1 MTTDPVAGTRAL
13 WTTLTERVDFFG
25 TAGPAMPDDRTL
37 GRLLHDGA
45 LLLPH
50 GYQEPY
56 IAPVLHAATRL
67 LALARAGRIRMSSVE
82 IVTGAIIQHVP
93 DWPLANE
100 LRRFT
105 AVISNLY
112 RSFLDAA
119 RREAANLPTLATCL
133 PPLAAF
139 QHDGSN
145 GPITIASDL
154 IATYLGGSVG
164 VVALP
169 ATFAHHPI
177 LWTALA
183 HETGGHDVTHAD
195 VGLLDQLT
203 ALLPSVLTPLE
214 ADCKLPRGVLVRL
227 WAHWMDEAAADIY
240 AIMNAGPAFVENAV
254 VLLTAMGGG
263 DAPRLRAES
272 RTAGPER
279 LDPHPTDILRL
290 HLGLGAIAT
299 LDHFSGRAAA
309 AARIA
314 ALLDAICPDTEI
326 TLKGSLADG
335 QQRLLPIEESVP
347 REAMGRAA
355 EAVGRLIATARLPAL
370 DGKSIQN
377 IERWDDDDVRAVDTV
392 RNGLAAGRS
401 ISGLGD
407 DAQLLA
413 AASAA
418 VIDDA
423 ASYDNTT
430 QWLNQAL
437 DHSFHTDPVW
447 GYPDPDQMYVRYK

>member
-1 MTTDPVAGTRAL
+1 MTTDPVAGTGAL
-13 WTTLTERVDFFG
+13 WKTLTGRVDFFG
-25 TAGPAMPDDRTL
+25 VAGPAMPDDKTL
-37 GRLLHDGA
+37 GRLLHDGGQ
-45 LLLPH
+45 LLPH
-50 GYQEPY
+50 GYQDPY
-56 IAPVLHAATRL
+56 IGPVLRAAPRL

-93 DWPLANE
+93 DWPLTHE
-100 LRRFT
+100 LRRFV

-119 RREAANLPTLATCL
+119 RREAANIPALAGSL

-145 GPITIASDL
+145 GPITLASDL

-169 ATFAHHPI
+169 ATFAAHPI

-183 HETGGHDVTHAD
+183 HETGGHDITHAD
-195 VGLLDQLT
+195 VGLLDQLA
-203 ALLPSVLTPLE
+203 ALLPGVLAPIE
-214 ADCKLPRGVLVRL
+214 ADCKLPRGILARL

-240 AIMNAGPAFVENAV
+240 ALMNAGPAFIENAV

-263 DAPRLRAES
+263 EAPRLRAES
-272 RTAGPER
+272 RGAGAEL

-299 LDHFSGRAAA
+299 LDFYSGRARAST
-309 AARIA
+309 RIN
-314 ALLDAICPDTEI
+314 ALLEAFCPDTEI
-326 TLKGSLADG
+326 VLNGALPDG
-335 QQRLLPIEESVP
+335 PQRLIHVEETVP

-355 EAVGRLIATARLPAL
+355 EAVGRLIATACLPAL
-370 DGKSIQN
+370 DGKSIQH
-377 IERWDDDDVRAVDTV
+377 IETWDDGDERAVDAV

-423 ASYDNTT
+423 DGYDPVT
-430 QWLNQAL
+430 QALNQAL

-447 GYPDPDQMYVRYK
+447 GYPDPDQMYVRYR

>member
-1 MTTDPVAGTRAL
+1 L
-13 WTTLTERVDFFG
+13 
-25 TAGPAMPDDRTL
+25 
-37 GRLLHDGA
+37 
-45 LLLPH
+45 
-50 GYQEPY
+50 
-56 IAPVLHAATRL
+56 
-67 LALARAGRIRMSSVE
+67 
-82 IVTGAIIQHVP
+82 
-93 DWPLANE
+93 E
-100 LRRFT
+100 LRRFA

-119 RREAANLPTLATCL
+119 RREAASIPALALSL

-139 QHDGSN
+139 QHDGSS
-145 GPITIASDL
+145 GPITLASDL
-154 IATYLGGSVG
+154 IATYIGGSVG

-169 ATFAHHPI
+169 ATFAQHPI

-203 ALLPSVLTPLE
+203 ALLPGVLEPIE
-214 ADCKLPRGVLVRL
+214 AECRLPRGILVRL

-240 AIMNAGPAFVENAV
+240 ALMNAGPFFVENAV

-263 DAPRLRAES
+263 EAPLLRAES
-272 RTAGPER
+272 RAAGAEL

-290 HLGLGAIAT
+290 HLALGAIGA
-299 LDHFSGRAAA
+299 LHGFSGRARAS
-309 AARIA
+309 ARIH
-314 ALLDAICPDTEI
+314 ALLEAFCPDSEI
-326 TLKGSLADG
+326 ALKGALPDG
-335 QQRLLPIEESVP
+335 PQRLLPLEEIVP

-355 EAVGRLIATARLPAL
+355 EAVGRMIATARLAAL
-370 DGKSIQN
+370 GGKSIQD
-377 IERWDDDDVRAVDTV
+377 IETWDDDDMRSFDAV

-423 ASYDNTT
+423 ESYDVVTR
-430 QWLNQAL
+430 WLNQAL

-447 GYPDPDQMYVRYK
+447 GYPDPDPMYVRYR